1 MDALHEF
8 LGKVENAIINPLI
21 TLIALGAFVI
31 FLWGV
36 VEFIRDSADAEKRKK
51 GQQHIMWGLIGLVI
65 IFAAR
70 AIIAI
75 AAHTFGLTPP
85 SA

>member
-1 MDALHEF
+1 MDAFHEF

-21 TLIALGAFVI
+21 TLIALAAFVI

-51 GQQHIMWGLIGLVI
+51 GQQHIVWGLVGLVI
-65 IFAAR
+65 MFGAR
-70 AIIAI
+70 AIMAI
-75 AAHTFGLTPP
+75 AAHTFGLTVPG
-85 SA
+85 A